1 MKKPSSFL
9 AFLITGIISLSIF
22 INSNAFSQG
31 GATVT
36 TTPPT
41 DNAKYLSQSTPGVME
56 SGKSY
61 DATISMKN
69 SGSTTWQKGNYKLR
83 LMNQTEALSKI
94 WGISDLDLGSNIA
107 PGESVTF
114 SLTLK
119 SPETPGDY
127 NLQWQMANGNA
138 FFGEPTANIP
148 VKVVGPETTP
158 QPKNDV
164 NYNSTYKYN
173 NFPAE
178 VSEGG
183 VYDIVITMRNTGATG
198 WNPSEDHLKLTTSGI
213 NDTKNTWTIAD
224 VNLPETV
231 VAGGEYSFAFKL
243 TAPQE
248 SGEYSVQAQMVHKDV
263 PFGEPSPVVQIKVK

>member
-1 MKKPSSFL
+1 MKKPSLIVNLLLTGFL
-9 AFLITGIISLSIF
+9 AFSFFVQTE
-22 INSNAFSQG
+22 AFAQG
-31 GATVT
+31 GANVKS
-36 TTPPT
+36 TPPT
-41 DNAKYLSQSTPGVME
+41 DDAKYLSQSTPGMME
-56 SGKSY
+56 QGKSY

-94 WGISDLDLGSNIA
+94 WGVSDFDLGSNIA

-114 SLTLK
+114 TMTLK
-119 SPETPGDY
+119 SPETAGDY

-148 VKVVGPETTP
+148 VKVVATLPP

-164 NYNSTYKYN
+164 NYNATYKYN
-173 NFPAE
+173 NLPGE
-178 VSEGG
+178 VTAGG

-198 WNPSEDHLKLTTSGI
+198 WNPSEDHLKISTTGI
-213 NDTKNTWTIAD
+213 NDTKNIWGVAD

-243 TAPQE
+243 TAPPE
-248 SGEYSVQAQMVHKDV
+248 SGEYSLQAQMVHKDT
-263 PFGEPSPVVQIKVK
+263 PFGEPSPVVQIRVK